1 MMQFSKYGALWVA
14 TALTALASVP
24 TSAKTDPSLEKR
36 LSAAESRAEAVVKQM
51 QPDEKTILTI
61 GIMPAPFG
69 ADPVAVPDDAIP
81 AAGYVSGIPRLN
93 IPALRETDASLGVAW
108 ANGMRK
114 DGATALPSG
123 LAMASTWNPAL
134 LRDGGA
140 MIGGEA
146 RAKGFN
152 VLLAGG
158 ANLTRDPRNG
168 RTFEYLSEDPLLTG
182 ALVGNAIL
190 GVQSNHIIS
199 TIKHLALNG
208 QETARQY
215 VDVQISDAAARES
228 DLLAFQIGIEIG
240 QPGSVMCAYNKV
252 LGHQACA
259 SDYLLNKVLRQ
270 DWDYKGFVMSDWGA
284 VPALDAALHGLDQ
297 QSGSQLDPAPFF
309 GKPLAEAAAKD
320 PAYAS
325 RVDDMNKR
333 VLTAMFANGVD
344 KYPAEPGG
352 KIDFAANARVAEE
365 VARQGIVLLRN
376 EGNVLPLARTAQR
389 ILVVGGN
396 ANIGVLSGGGSS
408 QVHAQGG
415 PVAAVPMV
423 RNDAQ
428 FANFLTQQY
437 QGNPPLD
444 AISKAAPQASVT
456 FRNGAYVSEAVEQA
470 KHADMVIVFATS
482 WSTEGFDRPD
492 LSLPNGQDALI
503 AAVAQANPKT
513 VVVLE
518 TGNPVDMP
526 WLDQTAAVVEAWY
539 PGERGAEAIASVLF
553 GDTNPSGRLPITFP
567 KNVKQLPR
575 PKIDGFDTVEPG
587 FVGKPIGDAPP
598 ITTDYNIEG
607 SDVGYRWFARKGEK
621 PLFPFGY
628 GLSYTTFSS
637 SGLKVKGYQAS
648 FTVKNDGQRKGATVG
663 QLYLVS
669 RNGEA
674 KQRLVG
680 FQRVELAPG
689 ESKAV
694 SVTIDPRFLAD
705 WNGTGWSVAGGTY
718 GFALGAN
725 AEDLG
730 ETVTVRIPA
739 RTWQD

>member
-1 MMQFSKYGALWVA
+1 MHIRKNGALWAA
-14 TALTALASVP
+14 TALTALVASPVW
-24 TSAKTDPSLEKR
+24 AKADPALEKN
-36 LSAAESRAEAVVKQM
+36 LDAAEKRAEAVVKQM
-51 QPDEKTILTI
+51 QPDEKTTLTI
-61 GIMPAPFG
+61 GIMPTPFG
-69 ADPVAVPDDAIP
+69 ADPIPVPDDAIP

-108 ANGMRK
+108 VDGKRK

-123 LAMASTWNPAL
+123 LAMAASWNPEL
-134 LRDGGA
+134 LREGGA
-140 MIGGEA
+140 MIGSEA

-182 ALVGNAIL
+182 VLVGNAIR
-190 GVQSNHIIS
+190 GIQSNHIIS

-252 LGHQACA
+252 LGHHACS
-259 SDYLLNKVLRQ
+259 SDYLLNKVLKH
-270 DWDYKGFVMSDWGA
+270 DWGYKGFVMSDWGA
-284 VPALDAALHGLDQ
+284 VPALDAALNGLDQ
-297 QSGSQLDPAPFF
+297 QSGSQLDPAQFF

-320 PAYAS
+320 PAYAA
-325 RVDDMNKR
+325 RVDDINKR

-344 KYPAEPGG
+344 THPAEPGG
-352 KIDFAANARVAEE
+352 KIDFSAHAGVAED
-365 VARQGIVLLRN
+365 VAKQGIVLLRN

-415 PVAAVPMV
+415 PVAEVPMV
-423 RNDAQ
+423 RNDDP
-428 FANFLTQQY
+428 FANFLMQQY

-444 AISKAAPQASVT
+444 AIRKAAPQASVT
-456 FRNGAYVSEAVEQA
+456 YRNGAYISEAVAQA
-470 KHADMVIVFATS
+470 KRADMVIVFATS
-482 WSTEGFDRPD
+482 WSTEGFDRPG

-503 AAVAQANPKT
+503 AAVAKANPKT

-526 WLDQTAAVVEAWY
+526 WLDQTAAVLEAWY
-539 PGERGAEAIASVLF
+539 PGVRGAEAIASVLF
-553 GDTNPSGRLPITFP
+553 GDTNPSGRLPVTFP
-567 KNVKQLPR
+567 KSVEQLPR

-628 GLSYTTFSS
+628 GLSYTSFSS
-637 SGLKVKGYQAS
+637 SGLKMRGYSAS
-648 FTVKNDGQRKGATVG
+648 FTVKNEGQRKGATVG

-674 KQRLVG
+674 KQRLAG
-680 FQRVELAPG
+680 FERVELAPG
-689 ESKAV
+689 ESKTV
-694 SVTIDPRFLAD
+694 SVTIDPRILAD
-705 WNGTGWSVAGGTY
+705 WNGSGWTVAGGTY
-718 GFALGAN
+718 GFALGQN

-730 ETVTVRIPA
+730 KTVTVRIPA
-739 RTWQD
+739 RTWKD